1 MVLGLGGEYTKLSGF
16 NTAYTYPSA
25 ATPSLSRISA
35 QREFF
40 NVAPEAALR
49 WQPAAAWTLHARVS
63 GGYGTPQIG
72 NLFVAADGNPGKHP
86 ELDSPR
92 NYAVDVGAA
101 WHLAQHLRVAATGL
115 YELLR
120 ADTV

>member
-1 MVLGLGGEYTKLSGF
+1 MVLCHQVLVSSWCFYCLFLMMRRPPRSTRTDTLFPYTTLFRSQWTMVLGLGGEYTKLSGF

-72 NLFVAADGNPGKHP
+72 NL
-86 ELDSPR
+86 
-92 NYAVDVGAA
+92 
-101 WHLAQHLRVAATGL
+101 
-115 YELLR
+115 
-120 ADTV
+120 